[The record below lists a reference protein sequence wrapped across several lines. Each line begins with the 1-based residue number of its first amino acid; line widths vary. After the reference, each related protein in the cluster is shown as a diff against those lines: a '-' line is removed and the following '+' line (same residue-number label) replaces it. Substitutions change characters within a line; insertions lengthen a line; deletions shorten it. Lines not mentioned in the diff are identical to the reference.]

1 MKYAW
6 IVLVVVSI
14 GIVFASISFTK
25 EPHFSAGSHHPVG
38 VLYVKIEAEKPR
50 KFSPPDALAKEI
62 RLFDGKIGCRT
73 CHNVDSKGKFTLV
86 MSNSGSRL
94 CLGCHIK

>member
-1 MKYAW
+1 MKYGW
-6 IVLVVVSI
+6 IVPVVVSI
-14 GIVFASISFTK
+14 GVVFMSSGLTK

-38 VLYVKIEAEKPR
+38 VLYVKVAAEKPR
-50 KFSPPDALAKEI
+50 KFHPPGTLPKDIGLSH
-62 RLFDGKIGCRT
+62 GKIVCGT
-73 CHNVDSKGKFTLV
+73 CHNVDSKGKFTLI